1 METSVP
7 SPNRKCFWGLSGQIV
22 NAIAPHTEAHPMAL
36 LSQLLVSYGNIVGR
50 GPYFKTEADQQ
61 RCNLFVLN
69 VGNSSKGRKGTSWG
83 QIKNL
88 LSGVDVDWLS
98 KNVVAGF
105 GSGEALIWKLRDG
118 ADTESDCWLIPE
130 KKLLIMESEFGG
142 LLKVVNKE
150 NNTSSAVLRNAWDG
164 STLRNITKGTTLQAS
179 DHHVSVIGHI
189 TKTELVQL
197 LRERE
202 VMNGLANR
210 FLCFSVSR
218 TQLKPFGGTP
228 PIEDVKIMAAELTA
242 SISEA
247 KVRNEVKRSKVA
259 DDFWES
265 IYPDL
270 SDGLP
275 GIVGALSSRAE
286 AQVMRL
292 ALLLSLIN
300 KQPVI
305 SVEALQCALSI
316 HEYCMASLRY
326 VFGNKLGIPLPDR
339 LYEYICSHEHGITRT
354 NIRDYLQRNYP
365 KDSVDDAIQMLIEAR
380 MIEITTVPSNGGR
393 PTEVIRKQVKM
404 NKLSFESR
412 SNDKNDISN
421 LLSYKSSE
429 STHE

>member
-1 METSVP
+1 MENNQP
-7 SPNRKCFWGLSGQIV
+7 SANQKCFWGLAGQIV
-22 NAIAPHTEAHPMAL
+22 SAIAPHTEAHPMAL

-83 QIKNL
+83 QVRNL
-88 LSGVDVDWLS
+88 LTGVDSEWLS

-105 GSGEALIWKLRDG
+105 GSGESLIWKLRDG
-118 ADTESDCWLIPE
+118 SDVENDSWSIPD

-150 NNTSSAVLRNAWDG
+150 NNTTSAVLRNAWDG
-164 STLRNITKGTTLQAS
+164 STLRNITKGSTLQAS

-218 TQLKPFGGTP
+218 TQFKPFGGTP
-228 PIEDVKIMAAELTA
+228 PIEDIQIMASELNA
-242 SISEA
+242 AVVEA
-247 KVRNEVKRSKVA
+247 KTKGEIKRSKAA
-259 DDFWES
+259 DDLWEA
-265 IYPDL
+265 IYPEL

-275 GIVGALSSRAE
+275 GIVGSLSSRSE

-292 ALLLSLIN
+292 ALVLSLIN
-300 KQPVI
+300 KQPMI
-305 SVEALQCALSI
+305 SIEALQCALSI
-316 HEYCMASLRY
+316 HEYCMASLKY
-326 VFGNKLGIPLPDR
+326 IFGDKLGIALPDR
-339 LYEYICSHEHGITRT
+339 LYEYICSHDHGITRT
-354 NIRDYLQRNYP
+354 NVRDYLQRNYP
-365 KDSVDDAIQMLIEAR
+365 KDSVDDAIKILCDAR
-380 MIEITTVPSNGGR
+380 MIEIITVSSNGGR
-393 PTEVIRKQVKM
+393 PTEVLRKQEKS
-404 NKLSFESR
+404 NKECFTVGSYA
-412 SNDKNDISN
+412 KNDISP
-421 LLSYKSSE
+421 LLSYKSLE
-429 STHE
+429 SGHE